1 MEIMHDHPLPETT
14 TFAVATLGCKVN
26 QADSEAI
33 GEQMNAAGFMQ
44 RDFNEVADIYI
55 VNTCTVTHLG
65 DRSSR
70 QLISQ
75 ARRRHPSALL
85 VVTGCYAELNPQAV
99 AALPGV
105 DLVIGNQGKESLV
118 EVIRERR
125 KTGDSGVGLR
135 GEGVQ
140 GGDLQGKDV
149 QSRGALDE
157 SVREEGKDVQS
168 RGARGEGMHSEDK
181 GLQGEEVQGEGKP
194 RPYYIRVSPMQ
205 GALPVLSLD
214 TQHIGSDMS
223 LVELDPQPDNPSR
236 LSPFAFHGTATPE
249 MAGERPAWR
258 TRAQIK
264 VQDGCDNRCTYCI
277 VPYVRGGSRSRSIA
291 SVVDH
296 VRRKVCA
303 GFQEIVLTG
312 VHLGDYHPEG
322 DEKRDLGDL
331 IAALLR
337 DTGIARIRVSSLE
350 PEDFRL
356 EWLELWK
363 NPRMC
368 RHLHLPMQS
377 GSDNILRRMAR
388 RYKSAR
394 YRTIITTAR
403 QLVPGIAISTDII
416 TGFPGETDDDF
427 EQTYQLAAALQFAKM
442 HVFRFSPRQGTAAA
456 RMRGQIRDEV
466 KKARSERLLALNEVD
481 NRRFREQ
488 FLGQTVQVLI
498 ESYKHGYWEGLTDN
512 YLRVE
517 LDGLPDT
524 QSRNWQH
531 TLVNVRLVDLV
542 EDGIRGILIG

>member
-1 MEIMHDHPLPETT
+1 MYDHSLPETT

-33 GEQMNAAGFMQ
+33 GEQMNAAGFAQ
-44 RDFNEVADIYI
+44 RDFNEIADIYI

-118 EVIRERR
+118 EAIREHH
-125 KTGDSGVGLR
+125 KTGDPGVSIQGENTR
-135 GEGVQ
+135 VQGEGGQ
-140 GGDLQGKDV
+140 
-149 QSRGALDE
+149 
-157 SVREEGKDVQS
+157 
-168 RGARGEGMHSEDK
+168 GEGI
-181 GLQGEEVQGEGKP
+181 QGEGKP
-194 RPYYIRVSPMQ
+194 RPYISRPSLMQ
-205 GALPVLSLD
+205 HTLPVLSLD
-214 TQHIGSDMS
+214 TQHIGSDVS
-223 LVELDPQPDNPSR
+223 LVEQGPQPDNPSR

-249 MAGERPAWR
+249 VAGDRPAWR

-296 VRRKVCA
+296 VQRKAHA

-312 VHLGDYHPEG
+312 VHLGDYHPDG

-331 IAALLR
+331 VATLLHET
-337 DTGIARIRVSSLE
+337 DIARIRVSSLE

-356 EWLELWK
+356 EWLELWE

-377 GSDNILRRMAR
+377 GSDSILRRMAR

-394 YRTIITTAR
+394 YRAIITSAK

-427 EQTYQLAAALQFAKM
+427 EQSYRLAAELQFAKM

-466 KKARSERLLALNEVD
+466 KKARSERLLALNEAD
-481 NRRFREQ
+481 GRRFREK
-488 FLGQTVQVLI
+488 FLGQTTQVLI

-517 LDGLPDT
+517 LDGLPDA

-531 TLVNVRLVDLV
+531 TLVNARLVHLV
-542 EDGIRGILIG
+542 EDGIRGTLTG

>member
-1 MEIMHDHPLPETT
+1 MHDHSLPETT

-33 GEQMNAAGFMQ
+33 GEQMNAAGFSQ
-44 RDFNEVADIYI
+44 RDFNEIADIYI

-85 VVTGCYAELNPQAV
+85 VVTGCYAEMNPQAV

-118 EVIRERR
+118 EVIREHC
-125 KTGDSGVGLR
+125 KAGGTGVDAQEGVG
-135 GEGVQ
+135 
-140 GGDLQGKDV
+140 
-149 QSRGALDE
+149 
-157 SVREEGKDVQS
+157 
-168 RGARGEGMHSEDK
+168 K
-181 GLQGEEVQGEGKP
+181 GITCPPGRVP
-194 RPYYIRVSPMQ
+194 RSYNTWASPMQ
-205 GALPVLSLD
+205 RPLPVLSLD
-214 TQHIGSDMS
+214 TQHIGSDVS
-223 LVELDPQPDNPSR
+223 LVEQDPQPDNPSR

-249 MAGERPAWR
+249 VAGDMPAWR

-277 VPYVRGGSRSRSIA
+277 VPYVRGESRSRSIA

-296 VRRKVCA
+296 VERKARA

-312 VHLGDYHPEG
+312 VHLGDYHPDG
-322 DEKRDLGDL
+322 DENYDLGDL
-331 IAALLR
+331 VATLLR
-337 DTGIARIRVSSLE
+337 ETSISRIRVSSLE

-356 EWLELWK
+356 EWLELWE

-394 YRTIITTAR
+394 YRTIITTAK

-427 EQTYQLAAALQFAKM
+427 EQTYQLAAELQFAKM

-481 NRRFREQ
+481 GRHFREQ
-488 FLGQTVQVLI
+488 FLGQTAQVLI

-531 TLVNVRLVDLV
+531 TLVNARLVHLI
-542 EDGIRGILIG
+542 EDGIHGTLIG

>member
-1 MEIMHDHPLPETT
+1 MHDRSLLGKA
-14 TFAVATLGCKVN
+14 TFALATLGCKVN

-33 GEQMNAAGFMQ
+33 GEQMNAAGFVQ
-44 RDFNEVADIYI
+44 KDFGEVADVYI

-75 ARRRHPSALL
+75 ARRRHPGALL

-118 EVIRERR
+118 EVIRERW
-125 KTGDSGVGLR
+125 KTDVSGVDVR
-135 GEGVQ
+135 
-140 GGDLQGKDV
+140 GGDESTQGKGN
-149 QSRGALDE
+149 QDE
-157 SVREEGKDVQS
+157 NNQD
-168 RGARGEGMHSEDK
+168 EGM
-181 GLQGEEVQGEGKP
+181 GGQGEGKP
-194 RPYYIRVSPMQ
+194 RPYYIRSASTR
-205 GALPVLSLD
+205 GILPVVSLD
-214 TQHIGSDMS
+214 TQHIGSDIPV
-223 LVELDPQPDNPSR
+223 VEEGEPQPDNPSR
-236 LSPFAFHGTATPE
+236 LASFAFHGTATPE
-249 MAGERPAWR
+249 TASDRLAWR

-277 VPYVRGGSRSRSIA
+277 VPYVRGESRSRSIM
-291 SVVDH
+291 SIVEH
-296 VRRKVCA
+296 VRRKVRA

-312 VHLGDYHPEG
+312 VHLGDYHPDG

-331 IAALLR
+331 IVALLR
-337 DTGIARIRVSSLE
+337 ETDISRIRVSSLE

-356 EWLELWK
+356 EWLELWD
-363 NPRMC
+363 NARMC

-394 YRTIITTAR
+394 YRAIVTTAK

-427 EQTYQLAAALQFAKM
+427 EHTYQLAAELQFAKT

-456 RMRGQIRDEV
+456 RMRGQIREEL
-466 KKARSERLLALNEVD
+466 KKVRSERLLALNEAD
-481 NRRFREQ
+481 SRRFREQ
-488 FLGQTVQVLI
+488 FLGQTMQVLI

-517 LDGLPDT
+517 LDGLHDT
-524 QSRNWQH
+524 QTRNWQH
-531 TLVNVRLVDLV
+531 ELVSVRLTQLVD
-542 EDGIRGILIG
+542 EGIRGEWVDL